1 MTMNYR
7 VLFQSLVA
15 WVRRRPILAAVA
27 GLVAVVL
34 LAAAFFSAS
43 RPPAQQFSF
52 FEVKRGDFLISI
64 IEGGTLQAVN
74 EEVIRN
80 EVEGTSR
87 IIFIVPEG
95 SNAKKGDL
103 LVELDSSSSQDAVSQ
118 QQINV
123 EKAQFGVIQ
132 AQQQLDI
139 QKSIVDSETKAA
151 QLKVE
156 FAQSDLKKYAEGELL
171 QSRRNAQ
178 IDITNVLESLEIA
191 KDRLVWSEKLY
202 KDGFETKGNLDKDRL
217 TFSQTELRL
226 EQMHKALELLETFDI
241 PKKQRALEAAL
252 QEAKEDL
259 DRVKLQGDRKLA
271 QFTADVESQKKTLE
285 LSEAKLARDKKQLAA
300 TKIYAPQDGLVVYG
314 SAEGGGHFS
323 SESMIEEGAVV
334 RNRQQLINLPDISE
348 FKLKVKIHESH
359 INQVQRGQSAFVVL
373 DSMPDQRFRGL
384 VNKVAPLPDTQS
396 RWGNPDLKVYATEIL
411 LTEKLPDVKPGV
423 SARAE
428 VVITNLANVLTV
440 PIQAVTTRKGKQV
453 VFLASAPQE
462 PVPVMVGM
470 YNSKFIEITSGLKEG
485 DRVMLS
491 PPFDSKDKDMGGAI
505 IVQGEAPP
513 KGATNLPPLSVEN
526 GNGRRPG
533 PPAMSGE
540 SAAAGGEGRRQFNP
554 DGERGADDS
563 PRDGARSGKR
573 TRPEGGPFSG
583 SRTNREEMM
592 KRFDTNGDGNLDESE
607 LAAMREQ
614 FGRGRSRTNSP
625 APRAAD

>member
-1 MTMNYR
+1 MNLPT
-7 VLFQSLVA
+7 VLQSILGWA
-15 WVRRRPILAAVA
+15 RRRPILAAAV
-27 GLVAVVL
+27 GLVAVAVL
-34 LAAAFFSAS
+34 AVAFYSAS
-43 RPPAQQFSF
+43 RPPAQQFTF
-52 FEVKRGDFLISI
+52 YEVKRGDFLISI
-64 IEGGTLQAVN
+64 VEGGTLQAVS
-74 EEVIRN
+74 EQVIRN
-80 EVEGTSR
+80 EVEGTAR

-95 SNAKKGDL
+95 SNVKKGDL
-103 LVELDSSSSQDAVSQ
+103 LVELDSSSSQDAVNQ
-118 QQINV
+118 QQISV

-139 QKSIVDSETKAA
+139 QKSTVDSDIKAA
-151 QLKVE
+151 ELKVE

-171 QSRRNAQ
+171 QARRNAQ

-217 TFSQTELRL
+217 TFSQTELKL
-226 EQMHKALELLETFDI
+226 EQARKALELLETFDI
-241 PKKQRALEAAL
+241 PKKQRTLEAAL
-252 QEAKEDL
+252 QEAREDL

-285 LSEAKLARDKKQLAA
+285 LSETKLARDKKQLAA

-359 INQVQRGQSAFVVL
+359 INQVQRGQPAFVVL
-373 DSMPDQRFRGL
+373 DSMPDQRFRGI

-411 LTEKLPDVKPGV
+411 LTEKIPDVKPGV

-428 VVITNLANVLTV
+428 IVITNLANALTV

-453 VFLASAPQE
+453 VFLASAPSE
-462 PVPVMVGM
+462 PVPVTVGM
-470 YNSKFIEITSGLKEG
+470 YNSKFIEITEGLKAG

-491 PPFDSKDKDMGGAI
+491 PPFDTKDKDMGGAI
-505 IVQGEAPP
+505 IAQGETPP
-513 KGATNLPPLSVEN
+513 EGATNLPPLNVEN
-526 GNGRRPG
+526 GNRVRPG
-533 PPAMSGE
+533 PPLTD
-540 SAAAGGEGRRQFNP
+540 GEGAPVGGGSRRPFNP
-554 DGERGADDS
+554 DGARGGDNPQREGMRA
-563 PRDGARSGKR
+563 GKSG
-573 TRPEGGPFSG
+573 RPEGGSFSG
-583 SRTNREEMM
+583 SRTNREEMF
-592 KRFDTNGDGNLDESE
+592 KRFDTNGDGTLDESE

-614 FGRGRSRTNSP
+614 FGRGRSRTNAPTPPP
-625 APRAAD
+625 AN

>member
-1 MTMNYR
+1 MNFPT
-7 VLFQSLVA
+7 VLQSILGWA
-15 WVRRRPILAAVA
+15 RRRPILAAAV
-27 GLVAVVL
+27 GLVAVVV
-34 LAAAFFSAS
+34 LAVVFYSAS
-43 RPPAQQFSF
+43 RPPAQQFTF
-52 FEVKRGDFLISI
+52 YEVKRGDFLISI
-64 IEGGTLQAVN
+64 VEGGTLQAVN
-74 EEVIRN
+74 EQVIRN
-80 EVEGTSR
+80 EVEGTAR

-95 SNAKKGDL
+95 SNVKKGDL
-103 LVELDSSSSQDAVSQ
+103 LVELDSSSSQDAVNQ

-132 AQQQLDI
+132 AEQQLDI
-139 QKSIVDSETKAA
+139 QKSTVDSDIKAA
-151 QLKVE
+151 ELKVE
-156 FAQSDLKKYAEGELL
+156 FAESDLKKYAEGEML
-171 QSRRNAQ
+171 QARRNAQ

-226 EQMHKALELLETFDI
+226 EQARKALELLETFDI

-359 INQVQRGQSAFVVL
+359 INQVQRGQPAFVVL
-373 DSMPDQRFRGL
+373 DSMPDQRFRGV

-411 LTEKLPDVKPGV
+411 LTEKIPDVKPGV

-428 VVITNLANVLTV
+428 IVITNLANVLTV

-453 VFLASAPQE
+453 VFLASAPSE
-462 PVPVMVGM
+462 PVPVTVGM
-470 YNSKFIEITSGLKEG
+470 YNSKFIEITEGLKAG

-491 PPFDSKDKDMGGAI
+491 PPFDTKDKDMGGGI
-505 IVQGEAPP
+505 IAQGETPP
-513 KGATNLPPLSVEN
+513 EGATNLPPLNVEN
-526 GNGRRPG
+526 GNRARPG
-533 PPAMSGE
+533 PPMMEGE
-540 SAAAGGEGRRQFNP
+540 GAPAGGGGRRQFNP
-554 DGERGADDS
+554 DGARGGDTPPS
-563 PRDGARSGKR
+563 EGMRSGKR
-573 TRPEGGPFSG
+573 GGPG
-583 SRTNREEMM
+583 GQPPGVNREEMM
-592 KRFDTNGDGNLDESE
+592 KRFDTNGDGKLDEGE

-614 FGRGRSRTNSP
+614 FGRGRSRTNAP
-625 APRAAD
+625 APPASN